1 MIKINPNIYIATIV
15 VLIIIVLWFS
25 YNNYNV
31 HIDKYEKY
39 MYGYWV
45 ADQKFC
51 EDSGISSMML
61 FIGDVCSADEKQ
73 AKFAIMNESTADF
86 KAADSKSER
95 NIKKTSRAAYLV
107 INNDIT
113 NQSLLLNYNRASSG
127 FGSNLSD
134 YKLLMSVDY
143 EEECTIP
150 GKVNFEFNIE
160 KNRLR
165 IYWKNKMYGVFY
177 KDSEITKMFDLEEKA
192 SCKAKPAKPTKK

>member
-1 MIKINPNIYIATIV
+1 
-15 VLIIIVLWFS
+15 
-25 YNNYNV
+25 
-31 HIDKYEKY
+31 

-73 AKFAIMNESTADF
+73 TKFELMNESSADY
-86 KAADSKSER
+86 KTADSKSER
-95 NIKKTSRAAYLV
+95 NTKNTSRAAYLV

-113 NQSLLLNYNRASSG
+113 NQSLLLNYNRANLG
-127 FGSNLSD
+127 FGTGLSS
-134 YKLLMSVDY
+134 YKVPMSIDY

-150 GKVNFEFNIE
+150 GKVNFEFNME

-165 IYWKNKMYGVFY
+165 IHWKDKMYGIFY
-177 KDSEITKMFDLEEKA
+177 KDSEITKMFDLEEKTK
-192 SCKAKPAKPTKK
+192 SSSAKKSQSKQQKI